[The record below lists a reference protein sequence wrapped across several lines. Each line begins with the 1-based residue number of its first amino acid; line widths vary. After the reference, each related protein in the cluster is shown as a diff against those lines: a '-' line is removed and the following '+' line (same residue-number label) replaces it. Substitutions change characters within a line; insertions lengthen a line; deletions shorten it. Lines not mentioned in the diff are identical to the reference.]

1 MNTSYDRRS
10 YGWANSS
17 FNSQNYGGSGGGE
30 WKKAEEE
37 SSPNMNF
44 SKTSIRNGFI
54 QKVFS
59 IVSAQLTLTLGF
71 IALFQFHEG
80 ALRYAYNNT
89 WMLNLAML
97 STLGLALLMS
107 FSTSIRRTA
116 PLNVMILG
124 GYTVAQGFLVGIMSS
139 FYEISEVFYA
149 VGLTAAIVFGLA
161 MYASTTKEDFTTKGG
176 MMVSVLMALTVGSVI
191 SLFYR
196 GEFFSFILSVGA
208 AAAFSMYIIYDLQT
222 IMGDKTL
229 SISPEEYIFASL
241 NLYVDII
248 RIFMELLKILRY
260 MNENSQNE
268 RNKKKR
274 N

>member
-1 MNTSYDRRS
+1 MNTTYDRRS
-10 YGWANSS
+10 YGGANSS
-17 FNSQNYGGSGGGE
+17 FNFGNE

-37 SSPNMNF
+37 FVPNF
-44 SKTSIRNGFI
+44 AFTKKSIRNGFI

-59 IVSAQLTLTLGF
+59 IVSAQLTLTVGF

-116 PLNVMILG
+116 PLNLVLLG
-124 GYTVAQGFLVGIMSS
+124 SYTLAQGFLVGIMSS
-139 FYEISEVFYA
+139 FYQVEEVFYA

-161 MYASTTKEDFTTKGG
+161 MYASTTKEDFTMKGG
-176 MMVSVLMALTVGSVI
+176 MMISVLMALSIGSLI
-191 SLFYR
+191 SIFYR
-196 GEFFSFILSVGA
+196 GEFFNFVLSIGA
-208 AAAFSMYIIYDLQT
+208 AAAFSMYIVYDLQM
-222 IMGDKTL
+222 IMGDRTL
-229 SISPEEYIFASL
+229 SISPEEYVFASL

-248 RIFMELLKILRY
+248 RVFMELLKILRY
-260 MNENSQNE
+260 LNENSQQNE